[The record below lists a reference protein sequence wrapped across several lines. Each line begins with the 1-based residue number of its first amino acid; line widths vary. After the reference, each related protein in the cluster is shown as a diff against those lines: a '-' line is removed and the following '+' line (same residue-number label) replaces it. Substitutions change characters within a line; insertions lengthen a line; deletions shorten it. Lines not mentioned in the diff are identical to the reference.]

1 MTEQTHGHTDR
12 RDYGGDILSIRLD
25 RVLIT
30 VTARFASAPID
41 CVNRAALDQER
52 HRESPGRV
60 ISEHAVHKHQ
70 RRSSSINPYRD
81 LRAVPRHN

>member
-30 VTARFASAPID
+30 VTARFASAGSRETFAIVSWCTRRPSRI
-41 CVNRAALDQER
+41 ER
-52 HRESPGRV
+52 RTR
-60 ISEHAVHKHQ
+60 
-70 RRSSSINPYRD
+70 
-81 LRAVPRHN
+81 